1 MGARNIGVTS
11 LPPIGCL
18 PAAITLFGSGNN
30 MCVNRLNHD
39 AYSFNQRLNS
49 TSQRLQ
55 TRLSGLKLIVLDA
68 YKALNDIIKNPVEYG
83 ASYIFISLEKNR
95 KKNYSFHNFF

>member
-1 MGARNIGVTS
+1 MGARKIGVTS

-55 TRLSGLKLIVLDA
+55 NRLSGLKLVVFDI
-68 YKALNDIIKNPVEYG
+68 YNPLNDIIKNPVEHG
-83 ASYIFISLEKNR
+83 V
-95 KKNYSFHNFF
+95 SFRDF